1 MRRITYFFLLCA
13 TIAQAQPSV
22 TGSTRI
28 KVNEG
33 NNTWITTLDNL
44 LSGRMGVD
52 STFAK
57 TDGTYAGKR
66 IGDNAYKHGTLSV
79 RSTDTTGILNVYN
92 NSTTK
97 PGIYLR
103 YNDASTN
110 GFNVWKIDPDNQT
123 NNSTVGSFNFYATN
137 FDGVNVPYSTRANH
151 VWRMGYNTTAGG
163 GREVSTDADLH
174 IAYESMY
181 YNVYTTGRRKRSWE
195 WHLQSQDTLGGV
207 HRVISTIGSHDGKDG
222 EFSVATNR
230 FSLIPYTASSTWL
243 DMDYINKNT
252 YLDSM
257 RIYFNEPQVAM
268 PFLSFRDAANTR
280 YYKMFE
286 SDASDRLII
295 NSQGNGLVI
304 GAPTTQF
311 PTSGLLYTSDASALR
326 IGATGNRS
334 GLDIFS
340 NSDEALR
347 LRGPNETTG
356 WNLRPESAEFV
367 LQSPAGVGT
376 VYVHESAP
384 ATSIYV
390 ESTTGDVGF
399 RITNPT
405 ARIHSYS
412 SSGATQ
418 AMFRQENSTGS
429 NALYRSNAT
438 PDGAITANPGD
449 LAQTSISSLGE
460 LYLKETGTGN
470 TGWKPVLT
478 AYKVTKAVPTT
489 LNATQ
494 EVGIITH
501 NDGGRSALVQIDAVV
516 AASGFAM
523 QKRYIIPMGFSST
536 GGVWNILVPENA
548 AENASWAGSN
558 NFNLE
563 MRTNT
568 SGSPSGGVDTLRIT
582 RIAGSS
588 AANCIL
594 TIQILSQGAN
604 TTFASTTATGTS
616 STTTLYAQNA
626 IAQINN
632 KVGIN
637 NIAPARTLHVTGE
650 ARITDLTTDA
660 PTELL
665 GADGDGDLAIV
676 AKSAELTIATGTLK
690 LAQQG
695 ATTGQVLE
703 WNGSAWAPATDDTG
717 GGGGSSFY
725 QTVRDDGA
733 GMTQRAALNFVSSA
747 TVTAAATDDSGNNE
761 TEITLTVPTDG
772 ITATE
777 LAANSVSTS
786 EIATDGVG
794 TAEVQNGAITYAK
807 IQDIASQ
814 SLIGNSTGAT
824 AVPQAVTLG
833 TGLGWSGTTITNTGD
848 TDAADDAPV
857 GANYL
862 VTSLSATLTNDRAAT
877 GGTNISTT
885 DAGANSTFTIA
896 ALSGTTS
903 PTSITSDQDNY
914 NPTSWSSST
923 TVRVSG
929 DATTRAITGFSAL
942 SENTIR
948 RIVNAGSNYIYVP
961 AEHPDSDAA
970 NRVAGAEDY
979 IIPPGGVLTIF
990 YDGTSSRWRVEKST
1004 FTMTDI
1010 GVKNTGLYYNVT
1022 AASTSGGDH
1031 PHAGFAFSGTSA
1043 SNQNNASSTTLP
1055 NSWGLTT
1062 GSTATG
1068 ASNVY
1073 LVKNNVT
1080 FTAFGSGHLAG
1091 WAWVSLPAL
1100 STGTQ
1105 RYTAQLSITP
1115 TASSATTLNV
1125 NNSVGIRYT
1134 DNVLSGNWQLFS
1146 RDNAGSESTAD
1157 SGVAVSANGL
1167 YLLRVYIDEARSE
1180 ARYYINDA
1188 FVGRI
1193 TGNMPNAA
1201 ACGVRFI
1208 ITKSVGTTASSASV
1222 VNIGGAATY

>member
-1 MRRITYFFLLCA
+1 MRRITYLFLLCA

-44 LSGRMGVD
+44 LAGRLGVD

-57 TDGTYAGKR
+57 VDGTYTGKR
-66 IGDNAYKHGTLSV
+66 IGDNAYKQGTLAL
-79 RSTDTTGILNVYN
+79 RSTDTTGVLNILGK
-92 NSTTK
+92 STTK
-97 PGIYLR
+97 PGIYMR
-103 YNDASTN
+103 YLDASTN
-110 GFNVWKIDPDNQT
+110 GFNWLRLDPDSQT
-123 NNSTVGSFNFYATN
+123 DNSSVGSFYGWATN
-137 FDGVNVPYSTRANH
+137 FVGANVPYSSRANH
-151 VWRMGYNTTAGG
+151 VWRIGYNTSQAGG
-163 GREVSTDADLH
+163 RILTTDADLH
-174 IAYESMY
+174 MAFESNFT
-181 YNVYTTGRRKRSWE
+181 NVFESGRTRRGWE
-195 WHLQSQDTLGGV
+195 WHIESQDTTGGI
-207 HRVISTIGSHDGKDG
+207 HRVISARGAHSGSDGDISFRSDNYSFQPYAAGSAPFWIVDRNGQLQTWSDTMQTLYEKPMVG
-222 EFSVATNR
+222 
-230 FSLIPYTASSTWL
+230 IPFAR
-243 DMDYINKNT
+243 M
-252 YLDSM
+252 
-257 RIYFNEPQVAM
+257 
-268 PFLSFRDAANTR
+268 RDAANTR
-280 YYKMFE
+280 YWKMFE
-286 SDASDRLII
+286 PDASDRLVI
-295 NSQGNGLVI
+295 NSEGNGLVI
-304 GAPTTQF
+304 GASTTQF
-311 PTSGLLYTSDASALR
+311 PTSGLLYTSDATALR

-489 LNATQ
+489 TNATQ
-494 EVGIITH
+494 EIGVITH

-536 GGVWNILVPENA
+536 GGSWNILVPENA

-582 RIAGSS
+582 RVAGSS
-588 AANCIL
+588 AANCVL
-594 TIQILSQGAN
+594 TIQIISQGAN
-604 TTFASTTATGTS
+604 TTFTATSATGTS

-626 IAQINN
+626 LSQINN

-695 ATTGQVLE
+695 ATSGQVLE

-717 GGGGSSFY
+717 GGGGSSYY
-725 QTVRDDGA
+725 QTIRDDGS
-733 GMTQRAALNFVSSA
+733 GMTQRAALNFVSTS
-747 TVTAAATDDSGNNE
+747 TVSAAATDDSGNNE
-761 TEITLTVPTDG
+761 TEIALSIPTGG

-777 LAANSVSTS
+777 
-786 EIATDGVG
+786 IATDAVG
-794 TAEVQNGAITYAK
+794 SAEIAAGAVGSAEIASMSATEGQVLKFDGTNWGPAEVHI
-807 IQDIASQ
+807 
-814 SLIGNSTGAT
+814 
-824 AVPQAVTLG
+824 
-833 TGLGWSGTTITNTGD
+833 
-848 TDAADDAPV
+848 DAAPADITV
-857 GANYL
+857 N
-862 VTSLSATLTNDRAAT
+862 TND
-877 GGTNISTT
+877 
-885 DAGANSTFTIA
+885 F
-896 ALSGTTS
+896 
-903 PTSITSDQDNY
+903 
-914 NPTSWSSST
+914 NPTNWS
-923 TVRVSG
+923 TVATHSFTASG
-929 DATTRAITGFSAL
+929 GIWTITGFASL
-942 SENTIR
+942 PGGTERTIFNDGNLAFV
-948 RIVNAGSNYIYVP
+948 IASMHTGST
-961 AEHPDSDAA
+961 SA
-970 NRVAGAEDY
+970 NRVKGVGEY
-979 IIPPGGVLTIF
+979 MVSPGGSITIV
-990 YDGTSSRWRVEKST
+990 YVTSVSMW
-1004 FTMTDI
+1004 M
-1010 GVKNTGLYYNVT
+1010 VKNTTFDPTQLGRTSLGQYYSQTPGSVT
-1022 AASTSGGDH
+1022 AGDH
-1031 PHAGFAFSGTSA
+1031 PSFAWFTSGTSA
-1043 SNQNNASSTTLP
+1043 ALTTLTP
-1055 NSWGLTT
+1055 GNGRP
-1062 GSTATG
+1062 
-1068 ASNVY
+1068 
-1073 LVKNNVT
+1073 
-1080 FTAFGSGHLAG
+1080 AG
-1091 WAWVSLPAL
+1091 WQA
-1100 STGTQ
+1100 STGT
-1105 RYTAQLSITP
+1105 TTTGVSAQFFPKSI
-1115 TASSATTLNV
+1115 ANYALAGDAHLVASATLAIPVLSDGTQRFTTSFGIVATGNTNPINV
-1125 NNSVGIRYT
+1125 NNSITVQYT
-1134 DNVLSGNWQLFS
+1134 DNVNSAKFEFVTRNNSGTET
-1146 RDNAGSESTAD
+1146 RTDTGIAPTA
-1157 SGVAVSANGL
+1157 NT
-1167 YLLRVYIDEARSE
+1167 VYTITVVLNEPLNEARC
-1180 ARYYINDA
+1180 YIA
-1188 FVGRI
+1188 TSGGLPVL
-1193 TGNMPNAA
+1193 AA
-1201 ACGVRFI
+1201 INTTNLPTANTALGIRNGI
-1208 ITKSVGTTASSASV
+1208 WASVGTTGKLLYITGLYAYAH
-1222 VNIGGAATY
+1222 Y

>member
-1 MRRITYFFLLCA
+1 MPLERLHGHLVRTLKITDRDMRRLTFFLLMLWA
-13 TIAQAQPSV
+13 TIAQAQPTP
-22 TGSTRI
+22 TGSTKI
-28 KVNEG
+28 WVHEG
-33 NNTWITTLDNL
+33 NNFWATTLDNL
-44 LSGRMGVD
+44 LAGRLGVD

-66 IGDNAYKHGTLSV
+66 IGDNAYKQGTLSL

-174 IAYESMY
+174 IAYESMF

-356 WNLRPESAEFV
+356 WNLRPEASEFV

-384 ATSIYV
+384 ATSIYI

-449 LAQTSISSLGE
+449 LAQTSISSIGE

-489 LNATQ
+489 TNATQ
-494 EVGIITH
+494 EIGVITH

-536 GGVWNILVPENA
+536 GGSWNILVPENA
-548 AENASWAGSN
+548 SENSSWAGSN
-558 NFNLE
+558 NFNIE

-568 SGSPSGGVDTLRIT
+568 SGSPSGGIDTLRIT
-582 RIAGSS
+582 RVAGSS
-588 AANCIL
+588 TANCVL

-604 TTFASTTATGTS
+604 TTFTSTSATGTS

-660 PTELL
+660 PTDLL

-695 ATTGQVLE
+695 ATSGQVLE

-717 GGGGSSFY
+717 GGGGSSYY
-725 QTVRDDGA
+725 QTIRDDGS
-733 GMTQRAALNFVSSA
+733 GMTQRAALNFVSTS
-747 TVTAAATDDSGNNE
+747 TVSAAATDDSGNNE
-761 TEITLTVPTDG
+761 TEIALSIPTGG

-777 LAANSVSTS
+777 IATDAVGSA
-786 EIATDGVG
+786 EIATDAVG
-794 TAEVQNGAITYAK
+794 SAEIATDAVGSAEIAAGAVGSAE
-807 IQDIASQ
+807 IASM
-814 SLIGNSTGAT
+814 SAT
-824 AVPQAVTLG
+824 AGQVLKYDGSAWGPSEIFADASPADITVNTNDYSPTNWATVSTHAVTG
-833 TGLGWSGTTITNTGD
+833 TGGIWT
-848 TDAADDAPV
+848 
-857 GANYL
+857 
-862 VTSLSATLTNDRAAT
+862 
-877 GGTNISTT
+877 
-885 DAGANSTFTIA
+885 
-896 ALSGTTS
+896 
-903 PTSITSDQDNY
+903 
-914 NPTSWSSST
+914 
-923 TVRVSG
+923 
-929 DATTRAITGFSAL
+929 ITGFASLPGGTERTIINDGAL
-942 SENTIR
+942 P
-948 RIVNAGSNYIYVP
+948 IVVATLHTGS
-961 AEHPDSDAA
+961 SSA
-970 NRVAGAEDY
+970 NRVKGNGEY
-979 IIPPGGVLTIF
+979 PIPPGGALTIV
-990 YDGTSSRWRVEKST
+990 YVTSQSAWMVKHTT
-1004 FTMTDI
+1004 FDPTQLGRTCL
-1010 GVKNTGLYYNVT
+1010 GQYYAQAPGSVTTGDH
-1022 AASTSGGDH
+1022 SHFGWITSG
-1031 PHAGFAFSGTSA
+1031 
-1043 SNQNNASSTTLP
+1043 
-1055 NSWGLTT
+1055 
-1062 GSTATG
+1062 TG
-1068 ASNVY
+1068 AAITN
-1073 LVKNNVT
+1073 L
-1080 FTAFGSGHLAG
+1080 APGSARPAG
-1091 WAWVSLPAL
+1091 WQL
-1100 STGTQ
+1100 STGTTNSGLGAVF
-1105 RYTAQLSITP
+1105 YPKNGANYAL
-1115 TASSATTLNV
+1115 AGDAHLVSSATFAIPTLSDGSQRFTTSLGLVATGSTSALGV
-1125 NNSVGIRYT
+1125 NNSVTVQYN
-1134 DNVLSGNWQLFS
+1134 DNVNSGKFEFVTRNTS
-1146 RDNAGSESTAD
+1146 GTETRTDTGIAPTAGTVYTITVVLNEPLNEARCYIATAGGMPVLGAINTTNLPAASTA
-1157 SGVAVSANGL
+1157 L
-1167 YLLRVYIDEARSE
+1167 
-1180 ARYYINDA
+1180 
-1188 FVGRI
+1188 
-1193 TGNMPNAA
+1193 
-1201 ACGVRFI
+1201 GVRNGIFAA
-1208 ITKSVGTTASSASV
+1208 VGPSAKLFYIVHAGVYS
-1222 VNIGGAATY
+1222 IY